1 MSNYTIEL
9 RFLENPPMSKLFD
22 FQYDYYM
29 KGLVNDEIYNQKKK
43 EFENKFLEF
52 YYFDEIGYKTPD
64 RFKQRL
70 KNYLDMGFKVWQE
83 RYKTELEVEKQKINF
98 LLNKDLIEERI
109 TEGNATG
116 NSSTTT
122 TSTNNSNT
130 TSTSTNNSNTTSTST
145 SNSNTTSTSTSNSNT
160 TANNKNTVNDT
171 PDTRFT
177 STENFATSITND
189 ESSTQNTNS
198 NAGETTNTNSDTGE
212 TTNTN
217 TGTGETTNTN
227 SGTGETINTSN
238 QNSNVNERFTS
249 KGNIGITSSAEL
261 LEKWREV
268 IIDIDNE
275 IIEGAEKFF
284 MQIL

>member
-9 RFLENPPMSKLFD
+9 RFLNNPPMTKLFD

-29 KGLVNDEIYNQKKK
+29 KGLVSDEVYKQKKK

-70 KNYLDMGFKVWQE
+70 KNYLDMGFKKWQE
-83 RYKTELEVEKQKINF
+83 RYKTELEVERQDINF

-116 NSSTTT
+116 NSSTT
-122 TSTNNSNT
+122 SS
-130 TSTSTNNSNTTSTST
+130 ST
-145 SNSNTTSTSTSNSNT
+145 SNNNSS
-160 TANNKNTVNDT
+160 ANNKNVVNDT

-177 STENFATSITND
+177 STENFATSITTD
-189 ESSTQNTNS
+189 ESISNSSNTGN
-198 NAGETTNTNSDTGE
+198 GETTNTN
-212 TTNTN
+212 
-217 TGTGETTNTN
+217 
-227 SGTGETINTSN
+227 N

>member
-9 RFLENPPMSKLFD
+9 RFLENPPMTTLFN
-22 FQYDYYM
+22 FSYEYYM
-29 KGLVNDEIYNQKKK
+29 KGLVPEEVYNQKKK

-98 LLNKDLIEERI
+98 LLNKDLTEERT

-116 NSSTTT
+116 NSSTTSSST
-122 TSTNNSNT
+122 T
-130 TSTSTNNSNTTSTST
+130 
-145 SNSNTTSTSTSNSNT
+145 NSNT

-177 STENFATSITND
+177 TTENFATSITND
-189 ESSTQNTNS
+189 ESTTNS
-198 NAGETTNTNSDTGE
+198 SNTGSGETTNTN
-212 TTNTN
+212 
-217 TGTGETTNTN
+217 
-227 SGTGETINTSN
+227 N
-238 QNSNVNERFTS
+238 QNSKVNEKFTS
-249 KGNIGITSSAEL
+249 KGNIGVTSSAEL

>member
-9 RFLENPPMSKLFD
+9 RFLNNPPMTSLFD
-22 FQYDYYM
+22 FDYNYYM
-29 KGLVNDEIYNQKKK
+29 KGLVSDEVYEQKKK

-70 KNYLDMGFKVWQE
+70 KNYLDMGFKKWQE
-83 RYKTELEVEKQKINF
+83 RYNTELEVQKQNINF

-116 NSSTTT
+116 NSSTT
-122 TSTNNSNT
+122 
-130 TSTSTNNSNTTSTST
+130 STST
-145 SNSNTTSTSTSNSNT
+145 SNNNSS
-160 TANNKNTVNDT
+160 ANNKNTVNDT

-189 ESSTQNTNS
+189 ESTTNS
-198 NAGETTNTNSDTGE
+198 SNTGSGETT
-212 TTNTN
+212 
-217 TGTGETTNTN
+217 
-227 SGTGETINTSN
+227 NTSN
-238 QNSNVNERFTS
+238 QNSNINERFTS
-249 KGNIGITSSAEL
+249 KGNIGVTSSAEL

-275 IIEGAEKFF
+275 IIDGADKFF

>member
-9 RFLENPPMSKLFD
+9 RFLENPPINKLFD
-22 FQYDYYM
+22 FSYDYYM
-29 KGLVNDEIYNQKKK
+29 KGLVNDEVYNQKKK
-43 EFENKFLEF
+43 EFENKFLDF
-52 YYFDEIGYKTPD
+52 YYFDEIGYKAPD

-70 KNYLDMGFKVWQE
+70 KNYLDMGFKVWNE

-98 LLNKDLIEERI
+98 LLNKDLIEERV

-116 NSSTTT
+116 NSS
-122 TSTNNSNT
+122 
-130 TSTSTNNSNTTSTST
+130 
-145 SNSNTTSTSTSNSNT
+145 TTSTSTSNSNT

-189 ESSTQNTNS
+189 ESTTNS
-198 NAGETTNTNSDTGE
+198 SNTINGETT
-212 TTNTN
+212 
-217 TGTGETTNTN
+217 
-227 SGTGETINTSN
+227 NTSN

-249 KGNIGITSSAEL
+249 KGNIGVTSSAEL

-268 IIDIDNE
+268 IIDIDKE

>member
-9 RFLENPPMSKLFD
+9 RFLENPPMTKLFD
-22 FQYDYYM
+22 FSYDYYM
-29 KGLVNDEIYNQKKK
+29 KGLVSDEVYNQKKK

-52 YYFDEIGYKTPD
+52 YYFDEIGYKAPD

-70 KNYLDMGFKVWQE
+70 KNYLDMGFKKWQE
-83 RYKTELEVEKQKINF
+83 RYNTELEVQKQNINF

-116 NSSTTT
+116 NSSTTSSSIT
-122 TSTNNSNT
+122 
-130 TSTSTNNSNTTSTST
+130 
-145 SNSNTTSTSTSNSNT
+145 NSNT

-189 ESSTQNTNS
+189 ESTTNS
-198 NAGETTNTNSDTGE
+198 SNTGNGETTNTT
-212 TTNTN
+212 
-217 TGTGETTNTN
+217 
-227 SGTGETINTSN
+227 N

-249 KGNIGITSSAEL
+249 KGNIGVTSSAEL

-275 IIEGAEKFF
+275 IIEGADKFF

>member
-9 RFLENPPMSKLFD
+9 RFLETPPIYKVFD

-29 KGLVNDEIYNQKKK
+29 KGLVPDEVYEQKKK
-43 EFENKFLEF
+43 DFENKFIDF
-52 YYFDEIGYKTPD
+52 YYFDEIGYNTPD

-70 KNYLDMGFKVWQE
+70 KNYLDMGFKKWQE
-83 RYKTELEVEKQKINF
+83 RYKTEIEVERQNINF
-98 LLNKDLIEERI
+98 LLNKDLIEERT

-116 NSSTTT
+116 TA
-122 TSTNNSNT
+122 
-130 TSTSTNNSNTTSTST
+130 TSTSTNTSNINSTSK
-145 SNSNTTSTSTSNSNT
+145 
-160 TANNKNTVNDT
+160 NKNVVNDT

-189 ESSTQNTNS
+189 ESNTQ
-198 NAGETTNTNSDTGE
+198 TTNN
-212 TTNTN
+212 
-217 TGTGETTNTN
+217 GTGETT
-227 SGTGETINTSN
+227 NTSN

-249 KGNIGITSSAEL
+249 KGNIGVTSSAEL

-275 IIEGAEKFF
+275 IIEEADKFF
-284 MQIL
+284 MLIL

>member
-9 RFLENPPMSKLFD
+9 RFLENPPMTKLFD
-22 FQYDYYM
+22 FSYDYYM
-29 KGLVNDEIYNQKKK
+29 KGLVNDEVYEQKKK

-70 KNYLDMGFKVWQE
+70 KNYLDMGFKKWQE
-83 RYKTELEVEKQKINF
+83 RYKTELEVERQNINF

-116 NSSTTT
+116 TA
-122 TSTNNSNT
+122 TS
-130 TSTSTNNSNTTSTST
+130 TSTST
-145 SNSNTTSTSTSNSNT
+145 SNTNNNSS
-160 TANNKNTVNDT
+160 NKNTVNDT

-177 STENFATSITND
+177 STENFATSITTD
-189 ESSTQNTNS
+189 ETISNSSNTGN
-198 NAGETTNTNSDTGE
+198 GETT
-212 TTNTN
+212 
-217 TGTGETTNTN
+217 
-227 SGTGETINTSN
+227 NTSN
-238 QNSNVNERFTS
+238 QNSNVNERFIS
-249 KGNIGITSSAEL
+249 KGNIGVTSSAEL

>member
-9 RFLENPPMSKLFD
+9 RFLENPPMTKLFD
-22 FQYDYYM
+22 FSYDYYM
-29 KGLVNDEIYNQKKK
+29 KGLVSDEVYEQKKK

-70 KNYLDMGFKVWQE
+70 KNYLDMGFKKWNE

-98 LLNKDLIEERI
+98 LLNKDLTEERI
-109 TEGNATG
+109 TEGNASG
-116 NSSTTT
+116 NSS
-122 TSTNNSNT
+122 
-130 TSTSTNNSNTTSTST
+130 TTSTST
-145 SNSNTTSTSTSNSNT
+145 SNSNTA
-160 TANNKNTVNDT
+160 ANNKNTVNDT

-177 STENFATSITND
+177 STENFATSITDD
-189 ESSTQNTNS
+189 ESTTNS
-198 NAGETTNTNSDTGE
+198 SNTGSGETT
-212 TTNTN
+212 
-217 TGTGETTNTN
+217 
-227 SGTGETINTSN
+227 NTSN
-238 QNSNVNERFTS
+238 QNSNVNEKFTS
-249 KGNIGITSSAEL
+249 KGNIGVTSSAEL

-275 IIEGAEKFF
+275 IIEGAEKYF

>member
-9 RFLENPPMSKLFD
+9 RFLENPPMTKLFD
-22 FQYDYYM
+22 FEYDYYM
-29 KGLVNDEIYNQKKK
+29 KDLVSEEVYQQKKK

-70 KNYLDMGFKVWQE
+70 KNYLDMGFKKWQE
-83 RYKTELEVEKQKINF
+83 RYKTELEVEKQNINF
-98 LLNKDLIEERI
+98 LLNKDLIEERT

-116 NSSTTT
+116 TA
-122 TSTNNSNT
+122 TS
-130 TSTSTNNSNTTSTST
+130 TSTST
-145 SNSNTTSTSTSNSNT
+145 SNTNNNSS
-160 TANNKNTVNDT
+160 NKNTVNDT

-177 STENFATSITND
+177 STENFATSITTD
-189 ESSTQNTNS
+189 ETSSNSTNTGN
-198 NAGETTNTNSDTGE
+198 GETT
-212 TTNTN
+212 
-217 TGTGETTNTN
+217 
-227 SGTGETINTSN
+227 NTSN
-238 QNSNVNERFTS
+238 QNSNVNEKFTS
-249 KGNIGITSSAEL
+249 KGNIGVTSSAEL

-275 IIEGAEKFF
+275 IIEGAEKYF

>member
-9 RFLENPPMSKLFD
+9 RFLETPPIYKIFD

-29 KGLVNDEIYNQKKK
+29 KGLVNDEVYKQKKK

-83 RYKTELEVEKQKINF
+83 RYKTELEVQKQNINF

-116 NSSTTT
+116 NSK
-122 TSTNNSNT
+122 
-130 TSTSTNNSNTTSTST
+130 STST
-145 SNSNTTSTSTSNSNT
+145 SITNSNT

-177 STENFATSITND
+177 TTENFATSITTD
-189 ESSTQNTNS
+189 ETISNS
-198 NAGETTNTNSDTGE
+198 
-212 TTNTN
+212 TN
-217 TGTGETTNTN
+217 TGTGETT
-227 SGTGETINTSN
+227 STSS
-238 QNSNVNERFTS
+238 QNNNVRDKFTS
-249 KGNIGITSSAEL
+249 KGNIGVTSSAEL

>member
-9 RFLENPPMSKLFD
+9 RFLENPPMTSLFD

-29 KGLVNDEIYNQKKK
+29 KGLVNDEVYNQKKK

-70 KNYLDMGFKVWQE
+70 KNYFDMGFKKWQE
-83 RYKTELEVEKQKINF
+83 RYKTELEVEKQNINF

-116 NSSTTT
+116 NSSTT
-122 TSTNNSNT
+122 
-130 TSTSTNNSNTTSTST
+130 STST
-145 SNSNTTSTSTSNSNT
+145 SNNNSS
-160 TANNKNTVNDT
+160 ANNKNTVNDT

-189 ESSTQNTNS
+189 ESTTNS
-198 NAGETTNTNSDTGE
+198 SNTANGETTNTS
-212 TTNTN
+212 
-217 TGTGETTNTN
+217 
-227 SGTGETINTSN
+227 S
-238 QNSNVNERFTS
+238 QNSNVTEKFSS
-249 KGNIGITSSAEL
+249 KGNIGVTSSAEL

-275 IIEGAEKFF
+275 IIEGADKFF

>member
-9 RFLENPPMSKLFD
+9 RFLNNPPMTSLFD
-22 FQYDYYM
+22 FQYEYYM
-29 KGLVNDEIYNQKKK
+29 KGLVSDEVYNQKKK

-52 YYFDEIGYKTPD
+52 YYFDEIGYKAPD

-70 KNYLDMGFKVWQE
+70 KNYLDMGFKVWNE

-116 NSSTTT
+116 NSSTT
-122 TSTNNSNT
+122 SS
-130 TSTSTNNSNTTSTST
+130 ST
-145 SNSNTTSTSTSNSNT
+145 SNNNSS
-160 TANNKNTVNDT
+160 ANNKNTVNDT

-177 STENFATSITND
+177 TTENFATSITND
-189 ESSTQNTNS
+189 ESTTNS
-198 NAGETTNTNSDTGE
+198 SNTINGETT
-212 TTNTN
+212 
-217 TGTGETTNTN
+217 
-227 SGTGETINTSN
+227 NTSN

-249 KGNIGITSSAEL
+249 KGNIGVTSSAEL
-261 LEKWREV
+261 LEKWRDV

-275 IIEGAEKFF
+275 IIENADMFF

>member
-9 RFLENPPMSKLFD
+9 RFLENPPMTKLFD
-22 FQYDYYM
+22 FSYDYYM
-29 KGLVNDEIYNQKKK
+29 KGLVSDEVYEQKKK
-43 EFENKFLEF
+43 EFEYKFLEF
-52 YYFDEIGYKTPD
+52 YYFDEIGYKAPD

-70 KNYLDMGFKVWQE
+70 KNYLDMGFKKWNE
-83 RYKTELEVEKQKINF
+83 RYKTELEVERQNINF

-116 NSSTTT
+116 TATT
-122 TSTNNSNT
+122 N
-130 TSTSTNNSNTTSTST
+130 STST
-145 SNSNTTSTSTSNSNT
+145 SNSNNNSS
-160 TANNKNTVNDT
+160 NKNTVNDT

-177 STENFATSITND
+177 STENFATSITTD
-189 ESSTQNTNS
+189 ENNS
-198 NAGETTNTNSDTGE
+198 QSENNVTGE
-212 TTNTN
+212 TT
-217 TGTGETTNTN
+217 
-227 SGTGETINTSN
+227 NTSN

-249 KGNIGITSSAEL
+249 KGNIGVTSSAEL
-261 LEKWREV
+261 LEKWRDV

>member
-9 RFLENPPMSKLFD
+9 RFLENPPMASLFD
-22 FQYDYYM
+22 FDYNYYM
-29 KGLVNDEIYNQKKK
+29 KDLVPEEVYQQKKK

-70 KNYLDMGFKVWQE
+70 KNYLDMGFKKWNE
-83 RYKTELEVEKQKINF
+83 RYKTELEVEKQNINF

-109 TEGNATG
+109 TEWNATG
-116 NSSTTT
+116 NSSTT
-122 TSTNNSNT
+122 SS
-130 TSTSTNNSNTTSTST
+130 ST
-145 SNSNTTSTSTSNSNT
+145 SNNNSS
-160 TANNKNTVNDT
+160 ANNKNVVNDT

-177 STENFATSITND
+177 STENFATSITTD
-189 ESSTQNTNS
+189 ETISNS
-198 NAGETTNTNSDTGE
+198 
-212 TTNTN
+212 TN
-217 TGTGETTNTN
+217 TGTGETT
-227 SGTGETINTSN
+227 STSN
-238 QNSNVNERFTS
+238 QNNNVRDKFTS
-249 KGNIGITSSAEL
+249 KGNIGVTSSAEL

>member
-9 RFLENPPMSKLFD
+9 RFLENPPLTSLFD
-22 FQYDYYM
+22 FSYDYYM
-29 KGLVNDEIYNQKKK
+29 KGLVNDEVYEQKKK

-70 KNYLDMGFKVWQE
+70 KNYLDMGFKKWNE

-116 NSSTTT
+116 NSSTTSSSIT
-122 TSTNNSNT
+122 
-130 TSTSTNNSNTTSTST
+130 
-145 SNSNTTSTSTSNSNT
+145 NSNT

-189 ESSTQNTNS
+189 ETTTNS
-198 NAGETTNTNSDTGE
+198 SNTGSGETT
-212 TTNTN
+212 
-217 TGTGETTNTN
+217 
-227 SGTGETINTSN
+227 NTSN
-238 QNSNVNERFTS
+238 QNSNVNEKFTS

-275 IIEGAEKFF
+275 IIDGAEKYF

>member
-9 RFLENPPMSKLFD
+9 RFLENPPITSLFN

-29 KGLVNDEIYNQKKK
+29 KDLVSDEVYEQKKK

-70 KNYLDMGFKVWQE
+70 KNYLDMGFKKWQE
-83 RYKTELEVEKQKINF
+83 RYSTELEVERQNINF
-98 LLNKDLIEERI
+98 LLNKDLIEERT

-116 NSSTTT
+116 TATA
-122 TSTNNSNT
+122 
-130 TSTSTNNSNTTSTST
+130 TSTST
-145 SNSNTTSTSTSNSNT
+145 SNTNNNSS
-160 TANNKNTVNDT
+160 NKNTVNDT

-177 STENFATSITND
+177 TTENFATSITND
-189 ESSTQNTNS
+189 ESNTQ
-198 NAGETTNTNSDTGE
+198 TTNN
-212 TTNTN
+212 
-217 TGTGETTNTN
+217 GTGETT
-227 SGTGETINTSN
+227 NTSN
-238 QNSNVNERFTS
+238 QNSNVNERFIS
-249 KGNIGITSSAEL
+249 KGNIGVTSSAEL
-261 LEKWREV
+261 LEKWRDV

>member
-9 RFLENPPMSKLFD
+9 RFLENPPMNKLFD

-29 KGLVNDEIYNQKKK
+29 KGLVSDEIYNQKKK
-43 EFENKFLEF
+43 EFEIKFLEF

-70 KNYLDMGFKVWQE
+70 KNYLDMGFKKWQE
-83 RYKTELEVEKQKINF
+83 RYKTELEVQKQNINF
-98 LLNKDLIEERI
+98 LLNKDLVEERN
-109 TEGNATG
+109 TTGNATG
-116 NSSTTT
+116 NSSTT
-122 TSTNNSNT
+122 
-130 TSTSTNNSNTTSTST
+130 STSTT
-145 SNSNTTSTSTSNSNT
+145 NSNT

-189 ESSTQNTNS
+189 ESTTNS
-198 NAGETTNTNSDTGE
+198 SNS
-212 TTNTN
+212 
-217 TGTGETTNTN
+217 GTGETTN
-227 SGTGETINTSN
+227 ISN

-249 KGNIGITSSAEL
+249 KGNIGVTSSAEL
-261 LEKWREV
+261 LEKWREI

>member
-1 MSNYTIEL
+1 
-9 RFLENPPMSKLFD
+9 
-22 FQYDYYM
+22 M
-29 KGLVNDEIYNQKKK
+29 KGLVSDEVYEQKKK
-43 EFENKFLEF
+43 EFETKFIET
-52 YYFDEIGYKTPD
+52 YYFDEIGYTTPD

-70 KNYLDMGFKVWQE
+70 KNYLDMGFKKWNE

-116 NSSTTT
+116 NSSTTSSSIT
-122 TSTNNSNT
+122 
-130 TSTSTNNSNTTSTST
+130 
-145 SNSNTTSTSTSNSNT
+145 NSNT

-189 ESSTQNTNS
+189 ESTTNS
-198 NAGETTNTNSDTGE
+198 SNTGNGETTNTS
-212 TTNTN
+212 
-217 TGTGETTNTN
+217 
-227 SGTGETINTSN
+227 S
-238 QNSNVNERFTS
+238 QNSNVSEKFSS

-275 IIEGAEKFF
+275 IIDGAEKYF

>member
-9 RFLENPPMSKLFD
+9 RFLETPPIYKVFD
-22 FQYDYYM
+22 FQYNYYM
-29 KGLVNDEIYNQKKK
+29 KGLVPDEVYEQKKK
-43 EFENKFLEF
+43 EFENKFIDF

-70 KNYLDMGFKVWQE
+70 KNYLDMGFKKWQE
-83 RYKTELEVEKQKINF
+83 RYKTELEVERQKINF

-116 NSSTTT
+116 NSSTT
-122 TSTNNSNT
+122 
-130 TSTSTNNSNTTSTST
+130 STSTT
-145 SNSNTTSTSTSNSNT
+145 NSNT

-177 STENFATSITND
+177 STENFATSITTD
-189 ESSTQNTNS
+189 ETISNS
-198 NAGETTNTNSDTGE
+198 
-212 TTNTN
+212 TN
-217 TGTGETTNTN
+217 TGTGETT
-227 SGTGETINTSN
+227 STSN
-238 QNSNVNERFTS
+238 QNNNVRDKFTS
-249 KGNIGITSSAEL
+249 KGNIGVTSSAEL

>member
-9 RFLENPPMSKLFD
+9 RFLNNPPMTSLFD
-22 FQYDYYM
+22 FDYNYYM
-29 KGLVNDEIYNQKKK
+29 KGLVSDEVYEQKKK

-70 KNYLDMGFKVWQE
+70 KNYLDMGFKKWQE

-98 LLNKDLIEERI
+98 LLNKDLIEERV

-116 NSSTTT
+116 NSSTT
-122 TSTNNSNT
+122 
-130 TSTSTNNSNTTSTST
+130 STST
-145 SNSNTTSTSTSNSNT
+145 SNNNSS
-160 TANNKNTVNDT
+160 ANNKNTVNDT

-189 ESSTQNTNS
+189 ESTTNS
-198 NAGETTNTNSDTGE
+198 SNTINGETT
-212 TTNTN
+212 
-217 TGTGETTNTN
+217 
-227 SGTGETINTSN
+227 NTSN

-249 KGNIGITSSAEL
+249 KGNIGVTSSAEL

-275 IIEGAEKFF
+275 IIEEADKFF
-284 MQIL
+284 MQVL

>member
-9 RFLENPPMSKLFD
+9 RFLENPPMTKLFD
-22 FQYDYYM
+22 FEYDYYM
-29 KGLVNDEIYNQKKK
+29 KDLVPEEVYQQKKK

-70 KNYLDMGFKVWQE
+70 KNYLDMGFKKWNE
-83 RYKTELEVEKQKINF
+83 RYKTELEVQKQNINF

-116 NSSTTT
+116 TA
-122 TSTNNSNT
+122 TS
-130 TSTSTNNSNTTSTST
+130 TSTST
-145 SNSNTTSTSTSNSNT
+145 SNTNNNSS
-160 TANNKNTVNDT
+160 NKNTVNDT

-177 STENFATSITND
+177 STENFATSITTD
-189 ESSTQNTNS
+189 ETSSNSSNTGN
-198 NAGETTNTNSDTGE
+198 GETT
-212 TTNTN
+212 
-217 TGTGETTNTN
+217 
-227 SGTGETINTSN
+227 NTSN
-238 QNSNVNERFTS
+238 QNSNVNERFIS
-249 KGNIGITSSAEL
+249 KGNIGVTSSAEL
-261 LEKWREV
+261 LEKWRDV

-275 IIEGAEKFF
+275 IIEGAEKYF

>member
-9 RFLENPPMSKLFD
+9 RFLNNPPMTKLFD

-29 KGLVNDEIYNQKKK
+29 KDLVPEEVYQQKKK

-70 KNYLDMGFKVWQE
+70 KNYLDMGFKKWQE
-83 RYKTELEVEKQKINF
+83 RYNTELEVQKQNINF
-98 LLNKDLIEERI
+98 LLNKDLIEERT

-116 NSSTTT
+116 TA
-122 TSTNNSNT
+122 TS
-130 TSTSTNNSNTTSTST
+130 TSTST
-145 SNSNTTSTSTSNSNT
+145 SNTNNNSS
-160 TANNKNTVNDT
+160 NKNTVNDT

-177 STENFATSITND
+177 TTENFATSITTD
-189 ESSTQNTNS
+189 ETSSNSTNTGN
-198 NAGETTNTNSDTGE
+198 GETT
-212 TTNTN
+212 
-217 TGTGETTNTN
+217 
-227 SGTGETINTSN
+227 NTSN

-249 KGNIGITSSAEL
+249 KGNIGVTSSAEL

-275 IIEGAEKFF
+275 IIEGADKYF

>member
-9 RFLENPPMSKLFD
+9 RFLENPPLTSLFD
-22 FQYDYYM
+22 FSYDYYM
-29 KGLVNDEIYNQKKK
+29 KGLVNDEVYEQKKK

-52 YYFDEIGYKTPD
+52 YYFDEIGYKAPD

-70 KNYLDMGFKVWQE
+70 KNYLDMGFKKWQE
-83 RYKTELEVEKQKINF
+83 RYKTELEVERQKINF

-116 NSSTTT
+116 TA
-122 TSTNNSNT
+122 TS
-130 TSTSTNNSNTTSTST
+130 TSTST
-145 SNSNTTSTSTSNSNT
+145 SNTNNNSS
-160 TANNKNTVNDT
+160 NKNVVNDT

-177 STENFATSITND
+177 STENFATSITTD
-189 ESSTQNTNS
+189 ETSSNSSNTGN
-198 NAGETTNTNSDTGE
+198 GETT
-212 TTNTN
+212 
-217 TGTGETTNTN
+217 
-227 SGTGETINTSN
+227 NTSN

-249 KGNIGITSSAEL
+249 KGNIGVTSSAEL

-275 IIEGAEKFF
+275 IIEGAEKYF